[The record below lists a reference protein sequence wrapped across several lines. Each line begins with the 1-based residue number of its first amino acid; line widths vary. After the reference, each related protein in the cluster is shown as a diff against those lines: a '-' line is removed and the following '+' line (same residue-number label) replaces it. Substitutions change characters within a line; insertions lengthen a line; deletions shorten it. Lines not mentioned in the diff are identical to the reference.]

1 MLKTGAKPEQAVQTA
16 NKKRQMM
23 SAAGSFIVN
32 SSPVLKGAQ
41 AAVNAIARSGNF
53 GTVKEMAKEQFKRNQ

>member
-1 MLKTGAKPEQAVQTA
+1 
-16 NKKRQMM
+16 MM